1 MIEKVNKYLLVAFA
15 FALPFKFNISSII
28 GFLLIFL
35 FFIDFKNLKERIK
48 IVFSNKL
55 SLIVLSVFFIHLL
68 GLLYTSNFKYAL
80 TDLEIKLPLFLFP
93 IIIFSGIKI
102 DFSILKKVFV
112 SFISGCFL
120 ASLFCIYNSYT
131 HFLISADYKCFFYD
145 GLSFFMH
152 TSYFSMFLTFAQ
164 VLLFFLLIKS
174 REGIKGF
181 FINFS
186 VIVLFTYFSLFI
198 LFLSSKAGI
207 IVSLAAVFLLFLYY
221 LLIKKDYWLSAV
233 FPTVV
238 LFILIISPVIA
249 PHAFKRFEITS
260 NQVLQKND
268 NVVNNS
274 DVNTNES
281 MHLNSSKSNDD
292 VNSKEERLVIWKT
305 AIKTAKKNPVLGVG
319 TGDIKDE
326 LIKAYEKIN
335 FKNGIIKKLNCH
347 NQYLQFLMAFG
358 LLGLICILFSFLY
371 PLLNAFKTKDYI
383 YLFFAFVFFA
393 NVLFESMLET
403 KTGVEFFAF
412 FNSLLI
418 AFSMPIKNKLSKL
431 SETKENTE

>member
-28 GFLLIFL
+28 GFSLIFL
-35 FFIDFKNLKERIK
+35 FLIDFKNFKENIK
-48 IVFSNKL
+48 TVFSNKL
-55 SLIVLSVFFIHLL
+55 SLIVLSVFFVHLL

-102 DFSILKKVFV
+102 DFSILKKVFF

-120 ASLFCIYNSYT
+120 ASLFCVYNSYT

-164 VLLFFLLIKS
+164 VLLFLLFIKR
-174 REGIKGF
+174 REGINGF

-186 VIVLFTYFSLFI
+186 VVVLFTYFNIFI

-207 IVSLAAVFLLFLYY
+207 LVSFGSVFLLFLYY
-221 LLIKKDYWLSAV
+221 LLIKKEYLLSV
-233 FPTVV
+233 IFPIIILFV
-238 LFILIISPVIA
+238 LLISPIIA
-249 PHAFKRFEITS
+249 PHTFKRFEVTS
-260 NQVLQKND
+260 NLVLKQNGGSR
-268 NVVNNS
+268 NINNPKTIKS
-274 DVNTNES
+274 THMELNNATGDVNA
-281 MHLNSSKSNDD
+281 
-292 VNSKEERLVIWKT
+292 KEERLVIWKT
-305 AIKTAKKNPVLGVG
+305 AIETAKKNPFLGVG

-326 LIKAYEKIN
+326 LINAYEKIN

-358 LLGLICILFSFLY
+358 LLGLTGILFSFFY
-371 PLLNAFKTKDYI
+371 PLLNAFKTREYI

-393 NVLFESMLET
+393 NILFESMLET

-412 FNSLLI
+412 FNSLFI
-418 AFSMPIKNKLSKL
+418 AFTQPIKKYFK
-431 SETKENTE
+431 